1 MPDGSIVHEA
11 NAARSV
17 DPARELDAILSVFA
31 ALGYPREVVTQW
43 SLPSSDVADL
53 VRLAAESGARRVLE
67 VGSFVGTSAFLMAR
81 ALPEAEIHSVD
92 PNLPLDVE
100 FTAMGSADRG
110 ADLARRT
117 LEIARESARRL
128 ALDGRVHFHEGGF
141 AVGATFALADVAI
154 PVIGPDLCARQ
165 GPFDFAF
172 IDGLHFEDAVEA
184 DIALTLAHMTP
195 DGVVALHDAIGYWG
209 SHVRRAVHRI
219 LERDPSLSFT
229 HAPYLD
235 LYRGIGT
242 LARTGRATPPLE
254 ARAVA
259 AFGDLGALTEHL
271 ARLLRT
277 TFPRARFD
285 ARDPIAQ
292 AIAVKIGDGG
302 GHAADGPRV
311 VLAFDAIDGLA
322 PTEQHGALARLLE
335 GADAAVLG
343 FSPPGE
349 DGAAPAWARPLA
361 TRVALLASLGFDALD
376 LVYPFLEPYT
386 HPYGG
391 TTALTRKTSAM
402 LDAVVAVRRGS
413 SALGAR
419 ALSVRAEP
427 LTEASARALT
437 DMRLQLLYGVRCF
450 AAMRS
455 ARDGMD
461 AAFAKLRDDH
471 ERQSALHADR
481 AELLAHWTAWRV
493 HIGRFHFWRRP
504 NGGG

>member
-1 MPDGSIVHEA
+1 MSDGSLVDEA
-11 NAARSV
+11 KAARAI
-17 DPARELDAILSVFA
+17 DPQRELDAILSVFA

-53 VRLAAESGARRVLE
+53 VRLAAGSGARRVLE

-128 ALDGRVHFHEGGF
+128 GLDDRVHFHEGGF
-141 AVGATFALADVAI
+141 AVGATFALSDVAI

-184 DIALTLAHMTP
+184 DIALALAHMTP

-209 SHVRRAVHRI
+209 SHVRRAVHRV
-219 LERDPSLSFT
+219 LERDPTLSFT

-242 LARTGRATPPLE
+242 LSRKARAAPPLE
-254 ARAVA
+254 ERAAA
-259 AFGDLGALTEHL
+259 AFGDLGALSEHL

-277 TFPRARFD
+277 TFPRAHFD

-292 AIAVKIGDGG
+292 AIAAKIGAGG
-302 GHAADGPRV
+302 GLAADGPRV
-311 VLAFDAIDGLA
+311 VLAFDAIDGRA
-322 PTEQHGALARLLE
+322 PSEQHGALARLLE

-361 TRVALLASLGFDALD
+361 ARVALLGSLGFDALD

-391 TTALTRKTSAM
+391 PTALTRKTSAM
-402 LDAVVAVRRGS
+402 LDTVVAVRRGS
-413 SALGAR
+413 GALGTR
-419 ALSVRAEP
+419 AASVRAEP

-437 DMRLQLLYGVRCF
+437 DMRLQLLHGVRSF
-450 AAMRS
+450 TVMRD
-455 ARDGMD
+455 ARERSD
-461 AAFAKLRDDH
+461 AAHRELSRAHAVLAEDH
-471 ERQSALHADR
+471 ARLGA
-481 AELLAHWTAWRV
+481 LLAHWTAWRI
-493 HIGRFHFWRRP
+493 HLGRFHFWRRP
-504 NGGG
+504 GGE

>member
-1 MPDGSIVHEA
+1 MAHGSTVHGPTARESID
-11 NAARSV
+11 AAK
-17 DPARELDAILSVFA
+17 ELDAILSVFA

-43 SLPSSDVADL
+43 SLPSSDVEDL
-53 VRLAAESGARRVLE
+53 LRLAAESRARRVLE

-81 ALPEAEIHSVD
+81 ALPDAEIHSVD

-117 LEIARESARRL
+117 LEIARDSAQRL
-128 ALDGRVHFHEGGF
+128 GLDARVHFHEGGF
-141 AVGATFALADVAI
+141 AVGATFALSDVAI
-154 PVIGPDLCARQ
+154 PVIGPELCARE

-184 DIALTLAHMTP
+184 DIALALAHMTP

-219 LERDPSLSFT
+219 LEGDPSLCFT

-242 LARTGRATPPLE
+242 LARKGRATPPLE
-254 ARAVA
+254 ARAGA

-277 TFPRARFD
+277 TFPRARFEPHD
-285 ARDPIAQ
+285 ALAQ
-292 AIAVKIGDGG
+292 AIAAKIGAGAG
-302 GHAADGPRV
+302 DGPRV
-311 VLAFDAIDGLA
+311 VVDFDAVDAIA
-322 PTEQHGALARLLE
+322 PAEQETALARLLE

-361 TRVALLASLGFDALD
+361 SRVAALDRLGFDAHD

-391 TTALTRKTSAM
+391 PTALTRRTSAL
-402 LDAVVAVRRGS
+402 LDTVVAVRRGS
-413 SALGAR
+413 GTLGAR
-419 ALSVRAEP
+419 TASVRAEA

-450 AAMRS
+450 ADMRA
-455 ARDGMD
+455 ARDATD
-461 AAFAKLRDDH
+461 AAFAELSADH
-471 ERQSALHADR
+471 ARQSALHASR
-481 AELLAHWTAWRV
+481 AELLAHWTSWRV
-493 HIGRFHFWRRP
+493 HIGRFHFWKRP
-504 NGGG
+504 TVGC

>member
-219 LERDPSLSFT
+219 LERDPSLPTSIST
-229 HAPYLD
+229 A
-235 LYRGIGT
+235 GS
-242 LARTGRATPPLE
+242 ARCRGRAE
-254 ARAVA
+254 RRRRSRRAQ
-259 AFGDLGALTEHL
+259 
-271 ARLLRT
+271 RL
-277 TFPRARFD
+277 
-285 ARDPIAQ
+285 
-292 AIAVKIGDGG
+292 
-302 GHAADGPRV
+302 H
-311 VLAFDAIDGLA
+311 
-322 PTEQHGALARLLE
+322 
-335 GADAAVLG
+335 
-343 FSPPGE
+343 S
-349 DGAAPAWARPLA
+349 A
-361 TRVALLASLGFDALD
+361 T
-376 LVYPFLEPYT
+376 
-386 HPYGG
+386 
-391 TTALTRKTSAM
+391 
-402 LDAVVAVRRGS
+402 
-413 SALGAR
+413 
-419 ALSVRAEP
+419 SVR
-427 LTEASARALT
+427 
-437 DMRLQLLYGVRCF
+437 
-450 AAMRS
+450 
-455 ARDGMD
+455 
-461 AAFAKLRDDH
+461 
-471 ERQSALHADR
+471 
-481 AELLAHWTAWRV
+481 
-493 HIGRFHFWRRP
+493 
-504 NGGG
+504 